1 MRWLDSLTYP
11 VDVNLSKFQE
21 IMKDRE
27 AWCGAVHGIAKN
39 WPQLKEQ
46 YQSVNGTNESNDLSI
61 LLQ

>member
-1 MRWLDSLTYP
+1 MKWLNGITDLEDMT
-11 VDVNLSKFQE
+11 LSKFQE